1 VTAARAPGK
10 IVLSG
15 AYSVFEGA
23 PALVASV
30 DRYVLARSDRIADRI
45 TDEVAR
51 AIEAGVIPGAA
62 WFDASELRSGDR
74 KLGLG
79 SSAAILVASIAAGL
93 PARLESDE
101 ALQRAVFAPALA
113 AHRAAQGGGSG
124 VDVAA
129 SVHGGVIQCTLADGG
144 ALTVARHGLPPGLVI
159 VVFASPVAAS
169 TRDLLARVHDL
180 ASRDRAAYDHHIQ
193 RAATG
198 ARAAAAADRTTALI
212 SALSEQ
218 IDALGALGAAAGA
231 AILTDPVHE
240 LRAPAAAEGAAFGPS
255 GAGGGDIAI
264 FVGISPPS
272 PDFLAQAR
280 ARDLDPLPLLTIGVR
295 GVHLVAE

>member
-1 VTAARAPGK
+1 MTSARAPGK

-30 DRYVLARSDRIADRI
+30 DRYVIARSDRSADRI
-45 TDEVAR
+45 TDEVAC

-62 WFDASELRSGDR
+62 WFDASALRRGDR

-79 SSAAILVASIAAGL
+79 SSAAILVASIAASL
-93 PARLESDE
+93 PARVESDE
-101 ALQRAVFAPALA
+101 DLQRAVFAPALA

-129 SVHGGVIQCTLADGG
+129 SVHGGVIRCTLAEKG
-144 ALTVARHGLPPGLVI
+144 ALTVARHDLPPGAVI
-159 VVFASPVAAS
+159 VVFSSPVAAS

-180 ASRDRAAYDHHIQ
+180 ASRDRAAYDHHID
-193 RAATG
+193 RAAAG
-198 ARAAAAADRTTALI
+198 ARAAAAAERTSELV
-212 SALSEQ
+212 SAVSDQ

-231 AILTDPVHE
+231 AILTDPVQD

-264 FVGISPPS
+264 FIGNSSPS
-272 PDFLAQAR
+272 PDFLARAR
-280 ARDLDPLPLLTIGVR
+280 ALELDPLPLTIGVR
-295 GVHLVAE
+295 GVHLVAD